1 MYKFWALPWKKR
13 AAIDLCLHFTNQTDV
28 KCLELGVKFLFHLYH
43 SKSYYTD
50 NFNKFY
56 KGSVTRRH

>member
-1 MYKFWALPWKKR
+1 MF
-13 AAIDLCLHFTNQTDV
+13 